1 MGIHPHHRIKTGTKE
16 TVPITTVE
24 IMAIIM
30 ATVVITAAIIANI
43 GVYITG
49 KYRVHIQYEAFIL
62 NTGGECNSA
71 GRRP

>member
-43 GVYITG
+43 GVPTTG
-49 KYRVHIQYEAFIL
+49 KYRVSTQHIF
-62 NTGGECNSA
+62 SA
-71 GRRP
+71 KRLF